1 MYKFLIVFSII
12 SFLSI
17 VWYGIESYIDYK
29 AEIISTNHI
38 LNHHLDIQNEAIK
51 KNELQLD
58 YFKTQEKVIYKYIEK
73 KVPVVTTTKDST
85 CEAKL
90 DDIENIFKSF

>member
-1 MYKFLIVFSII
+1 M
-12 SFLSI
+12 
-17 VWYGIESYIDYK
+17 
-29 AEIISTNHI
+29 
-38 LNHHLDIQNEAIK
+38 
-51 KNELQLD
+51 
-58 YFKTQEKVIYKYIEK
+58 YKYIEK

>member
-1 MYKFLIVFSII
+1 MYKFLIIFSII
-12 SFLSI
+12 SFLCI
-17 VWYGIESYIDYK
+17 VWYGIESYVDYK

-38 LNHHLDIQNEAIK
+38 LNHHLDVQNEAIK

-73 KVPVVTTTKDST
+73 KVPVVTTTKDSI

>member
-1 MYKFLIVFSII
+1 MYKFLIIFSII
-12 SFLSI
+12 SFLCI
-17 VWYGIESYIDYK
+17 VWYGIESYVDYK

-38 LNHHLDIQNEAIK
+38 LNHHLDVQNEAIK

-73 KVPVVTTTKDST
+73 KVPLVTTTKDSI

>member
-1 MYKFLIVFSII
+1 MVLNHMQII
-12 SFLSI
+12 
-17 VWYGIESYIDYK
+17 
-29 AEIISTNHI
+29 NHI
-38 LNHHLDIQNEAIK
+38 LNHHLDIQNEEIK
-51 KNELQLD
+51 KNQLQLH

-73 KVPVVTTTKDST
+73 KVPVVTTTKDSI